1 MQNGSYSDE
10 GSVLGNFLRRLVKGG
25 AGGGGG
31 GGGGGGEAAE
41 VAAQAPRRLKMVAPS
56 RFA

>member
-31 GGGGGGEAAE
+31 GEGGEAAE